1 MGAEHQAFVDLSF
14 QGRLT
19 EPSLFRADIFY
30 FRELLENY
38 GWDALSVPTY
48 ARLTGNV
55 TRSGRKEMLLKT
67 TGVWTHLW
75 LEERKP
81 GVFVLYDQSG

>member
-1 MGAEHQAFVDLSF
+1 MGPHYQAFIDLSF

-19 EPSLFRADIFY
+19 KPSVFRADIFY
-30 FRELLENY
+30 LRELLEQH
-38 GWDALSVPTY
+38 GWDALTVPTY
-48 ARLTGNV
+48 ARVTGKV
-55 TRSGRKEMLLKT
+55 TRSGRREMLLKS

-81 GVFVLYDQSG
+81 GVFVLYDRSG